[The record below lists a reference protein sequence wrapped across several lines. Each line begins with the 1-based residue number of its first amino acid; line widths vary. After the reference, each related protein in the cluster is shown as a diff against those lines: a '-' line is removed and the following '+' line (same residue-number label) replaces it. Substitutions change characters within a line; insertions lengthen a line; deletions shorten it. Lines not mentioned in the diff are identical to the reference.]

1 MGSGKEDKAVA
12 VSQRKDHVLCTTTS
26 KVSEASRSAS
36 QSRCTRSD
44 MANVS
49 QLQVPDELDKCR

>member
-1 MGSGKEDKAVA
+1 MGGGKEDKAIA
-12 VSQRKDHVLCTTTS
+12 VSQRKDHALCTTTS
-26 KVSEASRSAS
+26 KVAEASPNIS

-49 QLQVPDELDKCR
+49 QLQVPDERDKCP